1 MINYV
6 VSRKEKVNIMKKQ
19 MKDKNNT
26 QKINNTWLWKYI
38 IDNRLFSVLF
48 IIFLTILTLFLFT
61 KIAYVFAPIKMI
73 FSIVGPPVVF
83 SILIYYLLIPL
94 VRFFERKGIPT
105 KGAIALVFMG
115 ILFLVSG
122 AIHYMIPTIRTQIN
136 ELVTNFPMI
145 WKTVSTETEQLLQS
159 EWLNEIYQELQLAN
173 LFADLSNR
181 LSNLVTVTV
190 GSIGNI
196 VGYITKISVTL
207 VTIPFVLYY
216 LLAEGSS
223 YKINMIQKT
232 PTRLRPVVS
241 RFLNESSFQVGSYVR
256 GELLVAVGVSIL
268 FYIGYS
274 IIGLDYALLLSV
286 TAGLLNLVP
295 YLGSIMSAVPAMI
308 LGAFISPVKLIQVIL
323 VLIVEQTIEG
333 RIISPQILGNKL
345 DLHPLIILF
354 ILLVSGSLF
363 GFMGLVLAVPGFG
376 VLRVIWNMFFDWM
389 KEKYNLY
396 EETE

>member
-1 MINYV
+1 
-6 VSRKEKVNIMKKQ
+6 MKKQ
-19 MKDKNNT
+19 IKDQNST
-26 QKINNTWLWKYI
+26 SKINNTWLWKYI
-38 IDNRLFSVLF
+38 IDNRFFSILFMVFL
-48 IIFLTILTLFLFT
+48 ITLTIFLFT
-61 KIAYVFAPIKMI
+61 KIAYIFAPIRTI
-73 FSIVGPPVVF
+73 LSIVGPPVVF
-83 SILIYYLLIPL
+83 AILIYYLLIPI
-94 VRFFERKGIPT
+94 VRFLERKGVPT
-105 KGAIALVFMG
+105 KGAIALVFIG
-115 ILFLVSG
+115 ILLLVSG
-122 AIHYMIPTIRTQIN
+122 TIHFMIPTIKIQIN
-136 ELVTNFPMI
+136 ELVANFPMI
-145 WKTVSTETEQLLQS
+145 WATVLTEIEQLLQS

-181 LSNLVTVTV
+181 LSNLVSVTV

-223 YKINMIQKT
+223 YKIKIIQKT
-232 PTRLRPVVS
+232 PTRLRPVIS

-256 GELLVAVGVSIL
+256 GELLVAVGVSII

-286 TAGLLNLVP
+286 TAGLLNLIP
-295 YLGSIMSAVPAMI
+295 YLGSIISSVPAMI
-308 LGAFISPVKLIQVIL
+308 LGAFISPVKLAQVIL
-323 VLIVEQTIEG
+323 VLIIEQTIEG

-363 GFMGLVLAVPGFG
+363 GFMGLILAVPGFG

>member
-1 MINYV
+1 
-6 VSRKEKVNIMKKQ
+6 MKKQ
-19 MKDKNNT
+19 IKDQNST
-26 QKINNTWLWKYI
+26 SKINNTWLWKYI
-38 IDNRLFSVLF
+38 IDNRFFSILFMVFL
-48 IIFLTILTLFLFT
+48 ITLTIFLFT
-61 KIAYVFAPIKMI
+61 KIASIFAPIRTI
-73 FSIVGPPVVF
+73 LSIVGPPVVF
-83 SILIYYLLIPL
+83 AILIYYLLIPI
-94 VRFFERKGIPT
+94 VRFLERKGVPT
-105 KGAIALVFMG
+105 KGAIALVFIG
-115 ILFLVSG
+115 ILLLVSG
-122 AIHYMIPTIRTQIN
+122 TIHFMIPTIKIQIN
-136 ELVTNFPMI
+136 ELVANFPMI
-145 WKTVSTETEQLLQS
+145 WATVLTEIEQLLQS

-181 LSNLVTVTV
+181 LSNLVSVTV

-223 YKINMIQKT
+223 YKIKIIQKT
-232 PTRLRPVVS
+232 PTRLRPVIS

-256 GELLVAVGVSIL
+256 GELLVAVGVSII

-286 TAGLLNLVP
+286 TAGLLNLIP
-295 YLGSIMSAVPAMI
+295 YLGSIISSVPAMI
-308 LGAFISPVKLIQVIL
+308 LGAFISPVKLAQVIL
-323 VLIVEQTIEG
+323 VLIIEQTIEG

-363 GFMGLVLAVPGFG
+363 GFMGLILAVPGFG